1 MTESQERAGADTR
14 TGADGD
20 TTVPALTG
28 TDGDTTVPA
37 RAGTDG
43 TPTART
49 VGTPTAGAGG
59 DAEAAPAPPSPAFA
73 PDSLVLNRK
82 LPLWYQVSQSL
93 RASILGRPQ
102 DASARLPTEEQLAAH
117 YGVSVLTMRQALK
130 ELEAE
135 GLISR
140 HRRRGTFIE
149 PRARRVSPVRL
160 LGSVDAI
167 VAQQSGEATTVLGHG
182 PTAVPGDLAEFFPDC
197 AEVTCYRRLRRDG
210 QSDEPTNWAENAVRP
225 DIAAR
230 IDVADLERWPMTKVL
245 RDVVGVRISR
255 ITDTVEARL
264 ADPVTAELLQVPLLS
279 PILHYTGV
287 TYDEEGRVVD
297 VARIRYRGDRFSFSV
312 TVEAH

>member
-1 MTESQERAGADTR
+1 MT
-14 TGADGD
+14 
-20 TTVPALTG
+20 
-28 TDGDTTVPA
+28 
-37 RAGTDG
+37 
-43 TPTART
+43 
-49 VGTPTAGAGG
+49 
-59 DAEAAPAPPSPAFA
+59 AFA

-93 RASILGRPQ
+93 RASILGRRPL
-102 DASARLPTEEQLAAH
+102 DPLRLPTEEQLAAH

-130 ELEAE
+130 ELEQE

-149 PRARRVSPVRL
+149 PGARRGAPRRL

-167 VAQQSGEATTVLGHG
+167 VAQQSGELTTVLDHG
-182 PTAVPGDLAEFFPDC
+182 PVPVPGELAEYFPGLD
-197 AEVTCYRRLRRDG
+197 EVVGYRRLRRDG
-210 QSDEPTNWAENAVRP
+210 ESGEPVNWAENAVRP
-225 DIAAR
+225 EVAAA

-245 RDVVGVRISR
+245 RDTRGIRISR

-264 ADPVTAELLQVPLLS
+264 ADPATAELLGVPLLS

-287 TYDEEGRVVD
+287 TYDETGRVLD

-312 TVEAH
+312 TVETDTGPTGERRSADPGR

>member
-1 MTESQERAGADTR
+1 M
-14 TGADGD
+14 
-20 TTVPALTG
+20 P
-28 TDGDTTVPA
+28 
-37 RAGTDG
+37 
-43 TPTART
+43 
-49 VGTPTAGAGG
+49 G
-59 DAEAAPAPPSPAFA
+59 DAEAGVTPVGRAHPAAFA

-102 DASARLPTEEQLAAH
+102 DASLRLPTEEQLAAH

-130 ELEAE
+130 ELETE

-182 PTAVPGDLAEFFPDC
+182 AVAVPGDLAEFFPDC
-197 AEVTCYRRLRRDG
+197 DEVVSYRRLRRDG
-210 QSDEPTNWAENAVRP
+210 ESGEPTNWAENAVRP

>member
-1 MTESQERAGADTR
+1 M
-14 TGADGD
+14 
-20 TTVPALTG
+20 PK
-28 TDGDTTVPA
+28 
-37 RAGTDG
+37 
-43 TPTART
+43 TPP
-49 VGTPTAGAGG
+49 V
-59 DAEAAPAPPSPAFA
+59 PAFA

-93 RASILGRPQ
+93 RASILGRAA
-102 DASARLPTEEQLAAH
+102 DASQRLPTEEQLAAH

-160 LGSVDAI
+160 LGSIDAI
-167 VAQQSGEATTVLGHG
+167 VAQQSGEQTSVLDHG
-182 PTAVPGDLAEFFPDC
+182 PVAVPCELGEHFPGC
-197 AEVTCYRRLRRDG
+197 SEVVSYRRLRRDED
-210 QSDEPTNWAENAVRP
+210 SDEPTNWAENAVHP
-225 DIAAR
+225 EVAAR
-230 IDVADLERWPMTKVL
+230 LDVADLERWPMTKVL
-245 RDVVGVRISR
+245 RDRVGVRIAR

-264 ADPVTAELLQVPLLS
+264 ADPVTAELLRVPLLS
-279 PILHYTGV
+279 PILFYTGV
-287 TYDEEGRVVD
+287 TYEEGGRVVD